1 MTHDELQTYLESIE
15 RQDWYRVHAVLKQDE
30 STETQL
36 VYYPNPDGTEKG
48 PFIRK
53 YMDLN
58 LYDGKA
64 YQHLYEQTRQGV
76 RIPHVPAVLEC
87 YKTGTHLVVVTEY
100 VAGDTLS
107 EYVRKHGGS
116 LDVARRFFPKICD
129 AVSSLH
135 GLNPPLIHRDLKPS
149 NIVIN
154 GDDAYLIDFGIA
166 RLFTDGAESDTTH
179 FGTRSYAPPEQF
191 GFGQTDERAD
201 VYALGKILQFCVTG
215 LAPNPGS
222 AQSSTPEGVSS
233 AVWKVIQR
241 ATSFDPANRYASA
254 AQLKQAFLNP
264 MIFAVMG
271 SSPIEN
277 PNDTT
282 VAGSLKMS
290 GKALWNGLVIIA
302 WIFMMSA
309 CVSAMVNPVP
319 EQAAYP
325 VPLRVFEYLGM
336 AIIPITLACYLMLF
350 RKGFRKRLP
359 LVSAWPWWKELL
371 IFAALALSLL
381 FITYAICIGLVW
393 ILEIP
398 IPA

>member
-36 VYYPNPDGTEKG
+36 VYYPNPEGGESG
-48 PFIRK
+48 PYIRK

-76 RIPHVPAVLEC
+76 RIPYVPAVLEC
-87 YKTGTHLVVVTEY
+87 YKTGAQLVVVTEY
-100 VAGDTLS
+100 VAGATLS
-107 EYVRKHGGS
+107 EYVREHGGS
-116 LDVARRFFPKICD
+116 LEVARKFFPKICD

-149 NIVIN
+149 NIVIS

-201 VYALGKILQFCVTG
+201 VYALGKLLQFCVMG
-215 LAPNPGS
+215 SVSEPGDGRASAPANVPV
-222 AQSSTPEGVSS
+222 AM
-233 AVWKVIQR
+233 WKVIQK
-241 ATSFDPANRYASA
+241 ATSFDPANRYATV
-254 AQLKQAFLNP
+254 AQLRQAFLTPRISSVKNP
-264 MIFAVMG
+264 
-271 SSPIEN
+271 P
-277 PNDTT
+277 
-282 VAGSLKMS
+282 AGKNLEAALGPSLKMS
-290 GKALWNGLVIIA
+290 AKALWNGLVIIM
-302 WIFMMSA
+302 WIFMMAA
-309 CVSAMVNPVP
+309 CVSAMVDPVP
-319 EQAAYP
+319 EQAMIP

-336 AIIPITLACYLMLF
+336 AIIPITLVCYLMLF
-350 RKGFRKRLP
+350 RKALRVRLP
-359 LVSAWPWWKELL
+359 LVNAWPWWKELL
-371 IFAALALSLL
+371 VIGGGAILLLLVSFAL
-381 FITYAICIGLVW
+381 TIGIAWVLD
-393 ILEIP
+393 IP
-398 IPA
+398 VGQ